1 MGSEGESRHY
11 YPRWVETRLTISGSV
26 MQNDAIELHFDSPAP
41 PPSII
46 YATIPTKLAAP
57 LPFFFDTLAI
67 GTGIGAGLGS
77 AERI

>member
-1 MGSEGESRHY
+1 
-11 YPRWVETRLTISGSV
+11 